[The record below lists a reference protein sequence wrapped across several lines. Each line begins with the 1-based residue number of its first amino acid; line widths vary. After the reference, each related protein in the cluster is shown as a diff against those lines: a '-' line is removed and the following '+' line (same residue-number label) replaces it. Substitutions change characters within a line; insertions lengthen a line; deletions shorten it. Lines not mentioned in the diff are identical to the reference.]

1 MKKQKVDPNTAIDIA
16 TSLIPDTK
24 PKTVVDKVFR
34 WLKGANKVKNALG
47 IEIKKRSN

>member
-1 MKKQKVDPNTAIDIA
+1 MKKQKIDPNTVIDIA

-24 PKTVVDKVFR
+24 PKTFAGGILR